1 MKSENTPGVYQKL
14 IWVKLTVSLRDYTK
28 VVNFHLL
35 IIFVIFLV
43 NAQRLLSIQAYFVQ
57 VILFQKGKNCLF
69 QKKII
74 NSK

>member
-1 MKSENTPGVYQKL
+1 MKSENTPDVYQKS
-14 IWVKLTVSLRDYTK
+14 IWAKLTVSLKDYIK
-28 VVNFHLL
+28 VVNFHLHT
-35 IIFVIFLV
+35 IFVLFLV

-74 NSK
+74 H